1 MPLENREEKRT
12 CRKSFKNP
20 MEKSEGEVEKL
31 SPENWM
37 KRQKVRQEE
46 KSKDEEISEP
56 QSSNI
61 CL

>member
-31 SPENWM
+31 SPEN
-37 KRQKVRQEE
+37 
-46 KSKDEEISEP
+46 
-56 QSSNI
+56 
-61 CL
+61 